1 MVKVATRLQMR
12 GECIGETFLG
22 ATAGRRK
29 WYGWSGCARGAR
41 VTFSLWPLL
50 TLHSHLIPA
59 VSVTTQP
66 TVLTAIASL
75 GDAPERASAH
85 EAVAAVTEGGL
96 AEGDLLEGVQESQA
110 QLGADGAGMEQILGQ
125 LLSAEGATPVAGR
138 WVKPMAGKGEVA

>member
-29 WYGWSGCARGAR
+29 WCGWPGCARGTR

-75 GDAPERASAH
+75 GDAPE

-138 WVKPMAGKGEVA
+138 WVKPMAGKGEVG

>member
-29 WYGWSGCARGAR
+29 WCGWPGCARGAR

-75 GDAPERASAH
+75 GDPPE

>member
-12 GECIGETFLG
+12 GECIGETFLR
-22 ATAGRRK
+22 ATACRRK
-29 WYGWSGCARGAR
+29 WCGWPGCARGAR

-50 TLHSHLIPA
+50 TFHSHLIPA

-75 GDAPERASAH
+75 GDPPE